1 MDEIWI
7 YDIAS
12 SHWMKQVAIGD
23 IPPGRARL
31 CSVLVPA
38 PDLSSYQLYM
48 FSLWQVYVLDMYV
61 LSIPAFVWKKI
72 DIVNYPNKWGI
83 MDMACTLT
91 RPWPHE
97 LHLALFFGG

>member
-12 SHWMKQVAIGD
+12 FRWMKQTATGD
-23 IPPGRARL
+23 IPSDRTTS

-38 PDLSSYQLYM
+38 PDLSSYQLYI
-48 FSLWQVYVLDMYV
+48 FSGVTKRDLRILDMYV

-72 DIVNYPNKWGI
+72 DLVNYPNEWGI
-83 MDMACTLT
+83 ADMACTLT
-91 RPWPHE
+91 LRDCMGSAI
-97 LHLALFFGG
+97 ALF

>member
-12 SHWMKQVAIGD
+12 SYWMKQTATGD
-23 IPPGRARL
+23 IPSVRTRS

-38 PDLSSYQLYM
+38 PDFSSYQLYM
-48 FSLWQVYVLDMYV
+48 FSGSTGWDAVYVLDMYV

-72 DIVNYPNKWGI
+72 HPKNYPNEWGI
-83 MDMACTLT
+83 VDMACTLT
-91 RPWPHE
+91 RHD
-97 LHLALFFGG
+97 

>member
-1 MDEIWI
+1 MNEIWI

-12 SHWMKQVAIGD
+12 SYWMKQVAIGD
-23 IPPGRARL
+23 TPSGRTFS

-48 FSLWQVYVLDMYV
+48 FSGYGGRRSLLNMYV

-72 DIVNYPNKWGI
+72 DLVNYPNEWGI
-83 MDMACTLT
+83 LHMACTLT
-91 RPWPHE
+91 LP
-97 LHLALFFGG
+97 

>member
-12 SHWMKQVAIGD
+12 RQWMSQVAMGD
-23 IPPGRARL
+23 IPLVRTRS

-48 FSLWQVYVLDMYV
+48 FSGQLDDHLLLDMYV

-72 DIVNYPNKWGI
+72 HLVNYPNEGGI
-83 MDMACTLT
+83 MNMACTLT
-91 RPWPHE
+91 PP
-97 LHLALFFGG
+97 

>member
-12 SHWMKQVAIGD
+12 SHWMKQAAIGD
-23 IPPGRARL
+23 IPSVRVRL

-38 PDLSSYQLYM
+38 PDLSSYQVYM
-48 FSLWQVYVLDMYV
+48 FSGWGEGYFLDMYV

-72 DIVNYPNKWGI
+72 DLVNYPNEWGI
-83 MDMACTLT
+83 VDMACMLI
-91 RPWPHE
+91 PP
-97 LHLALFFGG
+97 